1 MFTNNIFVI
10 VMRCN
15 GMLYIV
21 CFSPSQF
28 SLQTI
33 LKFTISWLK
42 VTADFKICFEQN
54 QFSTPIITLILL
66 ILYCMQERLPSLFA
80 PGIFG
85 RFVIQNSSVPRIN
98 LGIYFKHWS
107 RVEGTS
113 DPQCH
118 RGLITLKCLP
128 LFQHCTRIKDTNG
141 RVTLY
146 WLNDTNSVP
155 VVFTL

>member
-1 MFTNNIFVI
+1 
-10 VMRCN
+10 
-15 GMLYIV
+15 MLYNVCDVMV
-21 CFSPSQF
+21 CF
-28 SLQTI
+28 
-33 LKFTISWLK
+33 
-42 VTADFKICFEQN
+42 
-54 QFSTPIITLILL
+54 
-66 ILYCMQERLPSLFA
+66 ILYAFHPHSFPSKLSWNSQHLDLKSPQTSKYALNKINSPHLSSLWFFWFFIACKKDYLRCSPQEFLADLSYKILQF
-80 PGIFG
+80 
-85 RFVIQNSSVPRIN
+85 
-98 LGIYFKHWS
+98 LGLTSEYTIHWS